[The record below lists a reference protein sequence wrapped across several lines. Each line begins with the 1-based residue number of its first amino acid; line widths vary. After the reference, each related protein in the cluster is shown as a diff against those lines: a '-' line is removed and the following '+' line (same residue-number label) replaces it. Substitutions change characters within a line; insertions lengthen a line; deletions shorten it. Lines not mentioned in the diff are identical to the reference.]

1 MTDTDI
7 IQHLRND
14 KYARAVTGLYD
25 IFPAV
30 KKYVVHNSGTND
42 DAKDVFQDALVI
54 LYQKMKTGKFV
65 LTVPISTYLHAVVKN
80 LWLQELRKRKK
91 IPIAE
96 TDTDVAED
104 LIEQELGFDTASAAF
119 NFLGEK
125 CRQLLI
131 LFYFKRNSFREIASL
146 LKFGSEET
154 AKNQKYRCIQK
165 AKENYLILSKTDTH
179 EQ

>member
-1 MTDTDI
+1 MTDSEI
-7 IQHLRND
+7 IEHLRND
-14 KYARAVTGLYD
+14 QYSRAVKGLYS

-30 KKYVVHNSGTND
+30 KKHIVNNSGTTE

-65 LTVPISTYLHAVVKN
+65 LHVSISTYLQAVVKN

-91 IPIAE
+91 LPIAD

-104 LIEQELGFDTASAAF
+104 LIGREDGYDLATAAF

-125 CRQLLI
+125 CKQLLM
-131 LFYFKRNSFREIASL
+131 LFYFKQKSFREIADL
-146 LKFGSEET
+146 LQFGSEQT

-165 AKENYLILSKTDTH
+165 AKENYLTLSKTDTH
-179 EQ
+179 E